1 MVGRFHKLDNLIALH
16 CRHLKKELASAEKE
30 AEIQESHI
38 YHFKVEIESLK
49 SIQEEKEET
58 LRSMTR
64 AVVEE
69 ERKLERAQVEILC
82 IESHSSQIVVNI

>member
-1 MVGRFHKLDNLIALH
+1 MLYR
-16 CRHLKKELASAEKE
+16 RLKKELASTEKE
-30 AEIQESHI
+30 AEIQESNI
-38 YHFKVEIESLK
+38 YHYNVEIENLK

-82 IESHSSQIVVNI
+82 RE

>member
-1 MVGRFHKLDNLIALH
+1 MIFNTFHYRRL
-16 CRHLKKELASAEKE
+16 RKELASTEKE

-58 LRSMTR
+58 LRSITR

-69 ERKLERAQVEILC
+69 ERKLERAKV
-82 IESHSSQIVVNI
+82 

>member
-1 MVGRFHKLDNLIALH
+1 MLSR
-16 CRHLKKELASAEKE
+16 RLKKELASTEKE

-38 YHFKVEIESLK
+38 YHFNVEIESLK

-69 ERKLERAQVEILC
+69 ERKLERAQVN
-82 IESHSSQIVVNI
+82 IE